1 MRTQET
7 SKETMAIARARVSNY
22 MSSRYV
28 SLVAMMLVL
37 AACQLDFAIMRA
49 PEEVRL
55 AAWDEAQ
62 RYIGMEYEYGGQ
74 DVPKGIDCSGLVVN
88 CYAAAVAGA
97 RYQLLFRDASVQDLF
112 RQYTVAVDMP
122 ETGDLI
128 FLGNGTISH
137 VAIYEK
143 EEVGEIWFIDA
154 YSETGYVAYRSYEST
169 NPKLLAFGRLLIRSR

>member
-1 MRTQET
+1 M
-7 SKETMAIARARVSNY
+7 
-22 MSSRYV
+22 
-28 SLVAMMLVL
+28 AMMIVL
-37 AACQLDFAIMRA
+37 AACELNIAIIPA
-49 PEEVRL
+49 PGEVRM
-55 AAWDEAQ
+55 AAWYEAE
-62 RYIGMEYEYGGQ
+62 RYVGMEYEYGGQ

-88 CYAAAVAGA
+88 CYAAAVVITQ
-97 RYQLLFRDASVQDLF
+97 YQLLFHDASVQDLF
-112 RQYTVAVDMP
+112 RQYTVTVDMP

-143 EEVGEIWFIDA
+143 EEDGEIWFIDA